1 MIWMLAAIVV
11 VTIGVMGVID
21 AYFEGILDSDWSIL
35 ESYGKEFHTV
45 DDVDIW
51 WNSFVLYENS
61 RGKNYPL

>member
-11 VTIGVMGVID
+11 VTIGGMAVID
-21 AYFEGILDSDWSIL
+21 AYFEGIWDSYWYIT
-35 ESYGKEFHTV
+35 ESYGKEIHTV
-45 DDVDIW
+45 DDDIW

>member
-11 VTIGVMGVID
+11 VTIGVMAVID
-21 AYFEGILDSDWSIL
+21 AYFEGIRDSNWYIIV
-35 ESYGKEFHTV
+35 ESYGKELNTV
-45 DDVDIW
+45 DDDIW

>member
-11 VTIGVMGVID
+11 VTIGVMAVID
-21 AYFEGILDSDWSIL
+21 AYFEGDRDSYWSL
-35 ESYGKEFHTV
+35 LVSYRKEIHTV
-45 DDVDIW
+45 DTDIW

>member
-11 VTIGVMGVID
+11 VTIGVMAVID
-21 AYFEGILDSDWSIL
+21 AYFEGDRDSYWSIL
-35 ESYGKEFHTV
+35 DAYRKEIHTV
-45 DDVDIW
+45 DDDIW